1 MNTDASRMP
10 QVFAGFC
17 WKRARR
23 RPLVFEVAFNL
34 EKVVIDTIEGP
45 VHAEVGDAVVTG
57 VRGER
62 WPVRRAKFA
71 ELYEPVSGTSMG
83 EDGYY
88 RRRAVVVRTT
98 RLTQPLSLFLPD
110 EQGAL
115 SGNAGDWLVQH
126 TDGSFGIVQ
135 SQTLK
140 NFHLYLIR
148 RFRVG
153 LPREFCVVG

>member
-23 RPLVFEVAFNL
+23 RPLVFEVAFNQ

-62 WPVRRAKFA
+62 WPVRRTKFA
-71 ELYEPVSGTSMG
+71 ELYEPVSGTRMG

-126 TDGSFGIVQ
+126 ADGSFGIVADGIFQ
-135 SQTLK
+135 QT
-140 NFHLYLIR
+140 YELIT
-148 RFRVG
+148 
-153 LPREFCVVG
+153 

>member
-23 RPLVFEVAFNL
+23 RPLVFEVAFNQ

-62 WPVRRAKFA
+62 WPVRRPKFA
-71 ELYEPVSGTSMG
+71 ELY
-83 EDGYY
+83 
-88 RRRAVVVRTT
+88 
-98 RLTQPLSLFLPD
+98 LP
-110 EQGAL
+110 
-115 SGNAGDWLVQH
+115 
-126 TDGSFGIVQ
+126 
-135 SQTLK
+135 
-140 NFHLYLIR
+140 
-148 RFRVG
+148 
-153 LPREFCVVG
+153 

>member
-23 RPLVFEVAFNL
+23 RPLVFEVAFNQ

-62 WPVRRAKFA
+62 WPVRRTKFA
-71 ELYEPVSGTSMG
+71 ELYEPVSGTRMG

-126 TDGSFGIVQ
+126 MDGSFGIVADDIFER
-135 SQTLK
+135 TYEL
-140 NFHLYLIR
+140 
-148 RFRVG
+148 VT
-153 LPREFCVVG
+153 

>member
-23 RPLVFEVAFNL
+23 RPLVFEVAFNQ

-62 WPVRRAKFA
+62 WPVRRTKFA
-71 ELYEPVSGTSMG
+71 ELYEPVSGTLMG
-83 EDGYY
+83 EDVHY

-98 RLTQPLSLFLPD
+98 RLTQHLSLFLPD

-126 TDGSFGIVQ
+126 TDGSFGIVADDIFER
-135 SQTLK
+135 TYEL
-140 NFHLYLIR
+140 
-148 RFRVG
+148 VT
-153 LPREFCVVG
+153 

>member
-23 RPLVFEVAFNL
+23 RPLVFEVAFNQ

-62 WPVRRAKFA
+62 WPVRRTKFA
-71 ELYEPVSGTSMG
+71 ELYEPVSWTRMG
-83 EDGYY
+83 EDGHY

-126 TDGSFGIVQ
+126 TDGSFGIVADDIFER
-135 SQTLK
+135 TYEL
-140 NFHLYLIR
+140 
-148 RFRVG
+148 VT
-153 LPREFCVVG
+153 

>member
-23 RPLVFEVAFNL
+23 RPLVFEVAFNQ

-62 WPVRRAKFA
+62 WPVRRPKFA
-71 ELYEPVSGTSMG
+71 ELYEPVSGTRMG
-83 EDGYY
+83 EDGHY

-126 TDGSFGIVQ
+126 ADGSFGIVADGIFQ
-135 SQTLK
+135 QT
-140 NFHLYLIR
+140 YELIT
-148 RFRVG
+148 
-153 LPREFCVVG
+153 

>member
-23 RPLVFEVAFNL
+23 RPLVFEVAFNQ

-62 WPVRRAKFA
+62 WPVRRTKFA
-71 ELYEPVSGTSMG
+71 ELYEPVSGTRMG
-83 EDGYY
+83 EDGHY

-98 RLTQPLSLFLPD
+98 RLTQHLSLFLPD

-126 TDGSFGIVQ
+126 TDGSFGIVADGIFQ
-135 SQTLK
+135 QT
-140 NFHLYLIR
+140 YELIT
-148 RFRVG
+148 
-153 LPREFCVVG
+153 

>member
-23 RPLVFEVAFNL
+23 RPLVFEVAFNQ

-62 WPVRRAKFA
+62 WPVRRPKFA
-71 ELYEPVSGTSMG
+71 ELYEPVSGTRMG
-83 EDGYY
+83 EDGHY

-126 TDGSFGIVQ
+126 ADGSCGIVADGSFQ
-135 SQTLK
+135 QT
-140 NFHLYLIR
+140 YELIT
-148 RFRVG
+148 
-153 LPREFCVVG
+153 